1 MSEVTSTPRS
11 AEEFVAA
18 FADAWARPN
27 PERLAR
33 LLHPDVRLVA
43 PMMASTVGLEE
54 AREEFGRVIGLLPD
68 IRGRVHRWSGTGDLV
83 FIEFTLSATFAGRP
97 VEWRLVDR
105 FLLADGLGIE
115 RVSYFDPLP
124 LAATIIRRPSGWP
137 RLWRSGIGPP
147 IGRRRLLRRRGR

>member
-1 MSEVTSTPRS
+1 VSEATSRPRS
-11 AEEFVAA
+11 AEEFVVA
-18 FADAWARPN
+18 FADAWARPT

-43 PMMASTVGLEE
+43 PMMASTVGLDE

-68 IRGRVHRWSGTGDLV
+68 IRGRVHRWSGAGDVV
-83 FIEFTLSATFAGRP
+83 FIEFTLSATFGGRP

-105 FLLADGLGIE
+105 FLLADGLAVE

-124 LAATIIRRPSGWP
+124 LAATLIRRPSGWP
-137 RLWRSGIGPP
+137 RLWRSGIGRPL
-147 IGRRRLLRRRGR
+147 GLQRFLKRRGR